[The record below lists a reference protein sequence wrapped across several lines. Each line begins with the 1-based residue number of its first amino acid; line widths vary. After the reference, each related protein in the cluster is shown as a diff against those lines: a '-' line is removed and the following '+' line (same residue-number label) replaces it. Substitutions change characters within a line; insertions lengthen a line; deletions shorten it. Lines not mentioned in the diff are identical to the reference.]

1 MDSLY
6 SRGGGGGL
14 LSGFLGGG
22 GLMLVD
28 AGLGEMVENGDV
40 GGKGERK
47 IECECERGRTIS
59 IAAPP

>member
-1 MDSLY
+1 
-6 SRGGGGGL
+6 
-14 LSGFLGGG
+14 
-22 GLMLVD
+22 MLVD